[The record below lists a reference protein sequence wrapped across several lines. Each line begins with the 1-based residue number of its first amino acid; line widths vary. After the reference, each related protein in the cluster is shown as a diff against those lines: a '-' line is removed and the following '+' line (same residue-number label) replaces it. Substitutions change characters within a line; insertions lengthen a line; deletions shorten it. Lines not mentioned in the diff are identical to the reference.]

1 MMHVR
6 IPRRRLEHWL
16 QVLRKLSDAAQRLAE
31 RLGRVSVLL
40 HGSYARGDFNLW
52 SDVDIIIVSDAF
64 NNVHFLDRYEL
75 VKELLPDKAE
85 PILWTLREAEIL
97 LQKPAWRHALRR
109 GVVMLRDD
117 YSLTKLL
124 RRIGA
129 EIIEPEELVKK
140 IQELLSQTTLVH

>member
-1 MMHVR
+1 MPVR

-16 QVLRKLSDAAQRLAE
+16 QVLRELSDAAQRLAK
-31 RLGRVSVLL
+31 RLGKVSVLL

-64 NNVHFLDRYEL
+64 NNVRLLDRYEL
-75 VKELLPDKAE
+75 VKGLLPDKAE
-85 PILWTLREAEIL
+85 PILWTPGEAEIL

-109 GVVMLRDD
+109 GVVVLRDD

-124 RRIGA
+124 RRVGA
-129 EIIEPEELVKK
+129 KIIEHEELVKK
-140 IQELLSQTTLVH
+140 IQKILSQTTLIS